1 MGKGNES
8 KRVKERQGDS
18 ESECVCAFVCVHV
31 RVCACCVGVRM
42 REKTWDH
49 SDMAGLHPLVLTDA
63 EDSRSDM

>member
-1 MGKGNES
+1 M
-8 KRVKERQGDS
+8 
-18 ESECVCAFVCVHV
+18 CAFVCVHV